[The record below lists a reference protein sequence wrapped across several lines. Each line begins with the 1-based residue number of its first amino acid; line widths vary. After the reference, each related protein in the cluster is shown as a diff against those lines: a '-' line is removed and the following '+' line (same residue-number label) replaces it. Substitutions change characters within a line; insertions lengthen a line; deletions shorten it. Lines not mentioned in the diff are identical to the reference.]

1 MLNINNL
8 FQISIIFLL
17 KSFFFFGL
25 FSLQRMTVV
34 LAQDMPTET
43 LINVYIRVVVVV
55 RALVVKKVI
64 FSTYRN
70 GIITGIL
77 I

>member
-1 MLNINNL
+1 
-8 FQISIIFLL
+8 
-17 KSFFFFGL
+17 
-25 FSLQRMTVV
+25 MTVV